1 MPKKNVKIVP
11 VNNQP
16 LPYLDNLS
24 PVFNPIVCAPNLPY
38 EDQGAKI
45 PKNVTVNLIDI
56 EVYKADKF
64 KFPHKD
70 SS

>member
-1 MPKKNVKIVP
+1 M
-11 VNNQP
+11 
-16 LPYLDNLS
+16 
-24 PVFNPIVCAPNLPY
+24 FNPIVCAPKLPS

-56 EVYKADKF
+56 GVYKADKF

-70 SS
+70 KILPNSCTQKFS